1 MKDRKNVW
9 IIAFAIL
16 VVIFGCWLFFSQKVK
31 TAVQEEGVEV
41 IDDLT
46 IGD

>member
-16 VVIFGCWLFFSQKVK
+16 VVIFGCWLFL
-31 TAVQEEGVEV
+31 QEEGVEV